1 MHVAVIM
8 PARDEEKLI
17 SKSISSVPDFVD
29 CLIVVDDGSTDSTA
43 EIARNTLES
52 WSSGRSVIAQCVR
65 VNGEGVGAAIMHG
78 VHHLSQIVES
88 TEHWSVVVMAGDGQM
103 DPEDLPNLISKLNDF
118 DHVKGNRFIH
128 SSGVRNMPLIR
139 RLASMTIG
147 FLTSLA
153 TGWKWRDPQCGY
165 TASKLELLLSHPEL
179 SEWKGYGY
187 PNWWALCFSQTSE
200 NVSEVAVK
208 SVYGEEVSGI
218 QIPRF
223 LPKVSLML
231 FTGIWRRGWSWY
243 VLGRGRR
250 RANIFVRTIV
260 VLMWF
265 SGWISLISSAFYPS
279 TIFLPFV
286 LFSIVR
292 YIDRREQL
300 VRTRLSTGFEMQYH

>member
-8 PARDEEKLI
+8 PARDEEILI
-17 SKSISSVPDFVD
+17 SKSISSVPDFVE

-43 EIARNTLES
+43 VIAAKELET
-52 WSSGRSVIAQCVR
+52 WSSNRSVIAQCVR
-65 VNGEGVGAAIMHG
+65 ANGEGVGAAIMHG

-88 TEHWSVVVMAGDGQM
+88 TEQWSVVVMAGDGQM
-103 DPEDLPNLISKLNDF
+103 DPEDLPNIISKLYDF

-128 SSGVRNMPLIR
+128 PSGVRNMPLIR
-139 RLASMTIG
+139 RVASMTIG

-165 TASKLELLLSHPEL
+165 TGTKLELLLSHPEL

-200 NVSEVAVK
+200 NVGEVAVK

-218 QIPRF
+218 RIPRF
-223 LPKVSLML
+223 LPKVSMML
-231 FTGIWRRGWSWY
+231 FAGIWRRGWSWY

-250 RANIFVRTIV
+250 RANIIVRTV
-260 VLMWF
+260 VVSLWF
-265 SGWISLISSAFYPS
+265 SGWISLMSSAIYPS
-279 TIFLPFV
+279 SIFLPFV
-286 LFSIVR
+286 VFPIVR

-300 VRTRLSTGFEMQYH
+300 VRTRVSTLFEM

>member
-17 SKSISSVPDFVD
+17 SKSIFSVPDFVD

-65 VNGEGVGAAIMHG
+65 ANGEGVGAAIMHG

-88 TEHWSVVVMAGDGQM
+88 TEDWSVVVMAGDGQM
-103 DPEDLPNLISKLNDF
+103 DPEDLPNLISMLNDF

-128 SSGVRNMPLIR
+128 SSGVRNMPIIR

-200 NVSEVAVK
+200 NVGEVAVK
-208 SVYGEEVSGI
+208 SVNGEEVSGI
-218 QIPRF
+218 KIPRF

-250 RANIFVRTIV
+250 RANIFVRAIV
-260 VLMWF
+260 VSMWF
-265 SGWISLISSAFYPS
+265 TGWISLISSPVYPS
-279 TIFLPFV
+279 TIFLSFV

-300 VRTRLSTGFEMQYH
+300 VRIRLSTGIEMQYH

>member
-8 PARDEEKLI
+8 PARDEEILI
-17 SKSISSVPDFVD
+17 SKSISSVPDFVE
-29 CLIVVDDGSTDSTA
+29 CLIVVDDASTDSTA
-43 EIARNTLES
+43 DIAVKELET
-52 WSSGRSVIAQCVR
+52 WSSNRSVIAQCVR
-65 VNGEGVGAAIMHG
+65 ANGEGVGAAIMHG

-88 TEHWSVVVMAGDGQM
+88 TEQWSVVVMAGDGQM
-103 DPEDLPNLISKLNDF
+103 DPEDLPNIISKLYDF

-139 RLASMTIG
+139 RVASMTIG

-153 TGWKWRDPQCGY
+153 TGWKWQDPQCGY
-165 TASKLELLLSHPEL
+165 TGTKLELLLSHPEL

-200 NVSEVAVK
+200 NVGEVAVK

-218 QIPRF
+218 RIPRF
-223 LPKVSLML
+223 LPKVSMML

-250 RANIFVRTIV
+250 RANIIVRAV
-260 VLMWF
+260 VVSLWF
-265 SGWISLISSAFYPS
+265 SGWISLMSSAIYPS
-279 TIFLPFV
+279 SIFVPFV
-286 LFSIVR
+286 VFPIVR

-300 VRTRLSTGFEMQYH
+300 VRTRVSTLFEM